1 MLKLFSL
8 KSLAVLAAML
18 TLAVGASGCDWLD
31 GPTVF
36 TSGSVGGFGLGCN
49 DQSCDWL
56 SGNYITV
63 TITHAQSHDLLSV
76 AENCINGKV
85 AGQSLPGTCMAAE
98 IDQYLNSGAFQ
109 GIEQNAM
116 LDSNCLYGV
125 PPAGYCTSGYGTYGV
140 SLYYAMIG
148 YAWGGYDARNGCIG
162 FRVNLFDVNYQSS
175 SWFYTGVG
183 GGGDAPGGS
192 ECDPTL

>member
-1 MLKLFSL
+1 MLKLFTFKTLASL
-8 KSLAVLAAML
+8 MAVLG
-18 TLAVGASGCDWLD
+18 VGVLSSGCNWDWLD
-31 GPTVF
+31 NGFVF
-36 TSGSVGGFGLGCN
+36 TSGTAPGGFGLGCN

-63 TITHAQSHDLLSV
+63 TIQHPEAHSLLTV
-76 AENCINGKV
+76 AENCINSHG
-85 AGQSLPGTCMAAE
+85 LPGTCMASTL
-98 IDQYLNSGAFQ
+98 DSYLTGGSFA

-125 PPAGYCTSGYGTYGV
+125 PPAGWCSSGYGTYGV

-148 YAWGGYDARNGCIG
+148 YAWGGYDAANGCVG
-162 FRVNLFDVNYQSS
+162 FRVNLVDVNYQSN